1 MPNREIQI
9 IAENIKTRIV
19 PHGWREAGI
28 YLLTLNVNG
37 RKPLLGRLEGT
48 PEKARIE
55 ATELGVR
62 VSQEIQHI
70 SSYYPQIQVLAKQLM
85 PDHLHVVLYVKEL
98 LPVAIGLVVRGLKQG
113 CNRAVREIAIAAE
126 RRALAAIQSPSG
138 MTGNADVTKAAM
150 GALAAIQ
157 SPNEAT
163 GNADVTKAAM
173 GALAAIQS
181 PNGTTGNKGAGMIQ
195 SGALFETGYHVRALL
210 EKGQLRNMIDY
221 VHDNP
226 RRLAEIIA
234 NRDYFRIQRN
244 VTIIGRRFDA
254 VGNMDLLKGRCMAV
268 VCHGGWSSKEYNT
281 YREERIALAKAGG
294 AVVGAFISKPES
306 NIREEAIEAGGAVV
320 LLVENGFPERYKPT
334 GRWFDLCA
342 EGRLLLLAPWA
353 YRDTPHTISREQCL
367 QLNRMAE
374 EIEAGCA

>member
-1 MPNREIQI
+1 MPISQE
-9 IAENIKTRIV
+9 IKTKIV
-19 PHGWREAGI
+19 PHGWKEAGI

-85 PDHLHVVLYVKEL
+85 PDHLHVVLYVTET
-98 LPVAIGLVVRGLKQG
+98 LPVAIGMVVRGLKQG
-113 CNRAVREIAIAAE
+113 CNRAAREVAA
-126 RRALAAIQSPSG
+126 RDHALAAIQSPS
-138 MTGNADVTKAAM
+138 A
-150 GALAAIQ
+150 
-157 SPNEAT
+157 AT
-163 GNADVTKAAM
+163 GNKDV
-173 GALAAIQS
+173 
-181 PNGTTGNKGAGMIQ
+181 AGRER
-195 SGALFETGYHVRALL
+195 GALFETGYHVRALL

-234 NRDYFRIQRN
+234 NRDYFRIQRD
-244 VTIIGRRFDA
+244 VRFIGRRFDA
-254 VGNMDLLKGRCMAV
+254 VGNIELLKGRCLAV

-306 NIREEAIEAGGAVV
+306 DIRDAAIEAGGTVV

-353 YRDTPHTISREQCL
+353 YRETPHTISREQCL

-374 EIEAGCA
+374 EIEAERGRALR

>member
-1 MPNREIQI
+1 MPNGEVQI

-48 PEKARIE
+48 PEKAQIE
-55 ATELGVR
+55 ATDLGVR

-85 PDHLHVVLYVKEL
+85 PDHLHVVLYVKEP

-113 CNRAVREIAIAAE
+113 CNRAAREIAE
-126 RRALAAIQSPSG
+126 R
-138 MTGNADVTKAAM
+138 NHV
-150 GALAAIQ
+150 LAAIQ

-163 GNADVTKAAM
+163 GNADGTLAAR

-181 PNGTTGNKGAGMIQ
+181 PYEMTGNKGAGMVQ
-195 SGALFETGYHVRALL
+195 SGALFETGYHVRALQ

-234 NRDYFRIQRN
+234 NRDFFRIQRD

-254 VGNMDLLKGRCMAV
+254 VGNMDLLKGRCLAV
-268 VCHGGWSSKEYNT
+268 VCHGGWSPKEYNT

-306 NIREEAIEAGGAVV
+306 DIREAVIEAGGSVV

-342 EGRLLLLAPWA
+342 EGRLLQLAPWE

-374 EIEAGCA
+374 EIEAERAQG